1 MISYEKNRSLLSY
14 NTFGIDVRAAHLFH
28 VNRPEDCR
36 EIVAFP
42 DFSDISH
49 NLTDLLIL
57 GGGSNVLFTQDFN
70 GVILKNE
77 IIGIHIPEENK
88 ETVLVEAGAGER
100 WQDLV
105 DYAVSRGLAGIENLT
120 LIPGTVGAAP
130 VQNIGA
136 YGVEAAD
143 VIERVHAFH
152 LEKKEWMTF
161 GNKACEF
168 GYRDSIFKRE
178 LKNKAV
184 ICSVVFRLS
193 RTPKLRLDYGGI
205 RQEIADREIT
215 DPTLK
220 DIAGIVA
227 GIRRAKLPDP
237 DVLGN
242 AGSFFKN
249 PLLNELELQVLL
261 RSHPK
266 VIYHRQGDSF
276 KISAGWLIE
285 QAGWKGYRLGDAG
298 CYDKQ
303 ALILVNY
310 GTATGG
316 EILALAEEIRSSVLE
331 KFGVSLEPEVNLF

>member
-1 MISYEKNRSLLSY
+1 
-14 NTFGIDVRAAHLFH
+14 
-28 VNRPEDCR
+28 
-36 EIVAFP
+36 
-42 DFSDISH
+42 
-49 NLTDLLIL
+49 
-57 GGGSNVLFTQDFN
+57 
-70 GVILKNE
+70 
-77 IIGIHIPEENK
+77 
-88 ETVLVEAGAGER
+88 
-100 WQDLV
+100 
-105 DYAVSRGLAGIENLT
+105 
-120 LIPGTVGAAP
+120 
-130 VQNIGA
+130 
-136 YGVEAAD
+136 
-143 VIERVHAFH
+143 
-152 LEKKEWMTF
+152 MTF
-161 GNKACEF
+161 DNKACEF

-237 DVLGN
+237 EVLGN

-249 PLLNELELQVLL
+249 PLLNEPELQVLL

-266 VIYHRQGDSF
+266 AIYHRQGDNF

-285 QAGWKGYRLGDAG
+285 QAGWKGYRFGDAG

-310 GTATGG
+310 GCATGRD
-316 EILALAEEIRSSVLE
+316 ILALAEEIRSSVFE
-331 KFGVSLEPEVNLF
+331 KLVSPWSRRLTFSDGRRLLGWRGCLFCHLAGVPPAIWRGCLTRQAGIGPP